1 LNGLPNKSKTSSMSC
16 QHESPQRL
24 VTSANQ
30 PLLESLHW
38 LEEDLGAIRS
48 DDLFR
53 PVRVRLGRQSGTV
66 TLNDLQLINFGS
78 NDYLGYAGDSRLI
91 KASAKGACSEG
102 AGAGASPLV
111 SGHSAL
117 HESLGQNISSLLD
130 TEETLIFPSGY
141 AANTST
147 IACLTGPHDLIV
159 SDAHNHASIIDG
171 CRLSGANVQIY
182 PHRNITEA
190 ANLLRS
196 IPARRRL
203 IVTDSLF
210 SMDGTIAP
218 LADMAQ
224 LAHDTKSMLL
234 VDEAHA
240 TGLFGIHGS
249 GLVEETGIASSVAVR
264 IGTLSKALGSSGGF
278 VSGHRTLVDY
288 LRHRARSWMFSTA
301 HPPASAAAAIQAIK
315 LLSEEP
321 FRRKKL
327 TESAALFR
335 QKLLSHGVDIGDAEA
350 HVVPVFVK
358 TPQRAVQIAAS
369 LVRDGFFVPAIRPPS
384 VPTDSSLLRVS
395 LSYIHTQDT
404 IDSLSNSIIK
414 YVCM

>member
-1 LNGLPNKSKTSSMSC
+1 MSC

-30 PLLESLHW
+30 SLLESLHW

-53 PVRVRLGRQSGTV
+53 PVRVRLGRQSGSV

-171 CRLSGANVQIY
+171 CRLSGANIQIY

-278 VSGHRTLVDY
+278 VSGHRTLIDY

>member
-1 LNGLPNKSKTSSMSC
+1 MSC

-53 PVRVRLGRQSGTV
+53 PVRVRLGRQSGSV
-66 TLNDLQLINFGS
+66 TLNDHQLINFGS

-171 CRLSGANVQIY
+171 CRLSGANIQIY
-182 PHRNITEA
+182 SHRSITEA

-278 VSGHRTLVDY
+278 VSGHRTLIDY

>member
-1 LNGLPNKSKTSSMSC
+1 MSC

-278 VSGHRTLVDY
+278 VSGPRTLVDY

-384 VPTDSSLLRVS
+384 VPPDSSLLRVS

>member
-1 LNGLPNKSKTSSMSC
+1 MSC

-48 DDLFR
+48 DNLFR
-53 PVRVRLGRQSGTV
+53 PVRVRLGRQSGSV

-278 VSGHRTLVDY
+278 VSGHRTLIDY

>member
-1 LNGLPNKSKTSSMSC
+1 MSC

-30 PLLESLHW
+30 PLLESLRW

>member
-1 LNGLPNKSKTSSMSC
+1 MSC

-48 DDLFR
+48 DNLFR

-278 VSGHRTLVDY
+278 VSGHRTLIDY

>member
-1 LNGLPNKSKTSSMSC
+1 MSC
-16 QHESPQRL
+16 QYESPQRL

-278 VSGHRTLVDY
+278 VSGHRTLIDY

-327 TESAALFR
+327 TESATLFR

>member
-1 LNGLPNKSKTSSMSC
+1 MSC

-278 VSGHRTLVDY
+278 VSGHRTLIDY

-395 LSYIHTQDT
+395 LSYIHSQDT

-414 YVCM
+414 YVCN

>member
-1 LNGLPNKSKTSSMSC
+1 MSC

-203 IVTDSLF
+203 IVTDSIF

>member
-1 LNGLPNKSKTSSMSC
+1 MSC
-16 QHESPQRL
+16 QHESSQRL

-53 PVRVRLGRQSGTV
+53 PVRVRLGRQSGSV

-171 CRLSGANVQIY
+171 CRLSGANIQIY

-278 VSGHRTLVDY
+278 VSGHRTLIDY

>member
-1 LNGLPNKSKTSSMSC
+1 MSC

-48 DDLFR
+48 DNLFR
-53 PVRVRLGRQSGTV
+53 PVRVRLGRQSGSV

-278 VSGHRTLVDY
+278 VSGHRTLIDY

-335 QKLLSHGVDIGDAEA
+335 QKLLSHGVNIGDAEA

>member
-1 LNGLPNKSKTSSMSC
+1 MSC

-53 PVRVRLGRQSGTV
+53 PVRVRLGRQSGSV

>member
-1 LNGLPNKSKTSSMSC
+1 MSC

-38 LEEDLGAIRS
+38 LEEDLGTIKS
-48 DDLFR
+48 EDLFR

-66 TLNDLQLINFGS
+66 TLNNLQLINFGS

-278 VSGHRTLVDY
+278 VSGHRTLIDY

-327 TESAALFR
+327 AESAALFR
-335 QKLLSHGVDIGDAEA
+335 QKLLSHGVDIVDAEA

>member
-1 LNGLPNKSKTSSMSC
+1 MSC

-38 LEEDLGAIRS
+38 LEEDLGTIRS

>member
-1 LNGLPNKSKTSSMSC
+1 MSC

-384 VPTDSSLLRVS
+384 VPPDSSLLRVS

>member
-1 LNGLPNKSKTSSMSC
+1 MSC

-48 DDLFR
+48 DNLFR
-53 PVRVRLGRQSGTV
+53 PVRVRLGRQSGSV

-278 VSGHRTLVDY
+278 VSGHRTLIDY

-384 VPTDSSLLRVS
+384 VPPDSSLLRVS

>member
-1 LNGLPNKSKTSSMSC
+1 MSC
-16 QHESPQRL
+16 QRESPQRL

-30 PLLESLHW
+30 SLLESLHW
-38 LEEDLGAIRS
+38 LEEDLVAIRS

-53 PVRVRLGRQSGTV
+53 PVRVRLGRQSGSV
-66 TLNDLQLINFGS
+66 TLNDLQLVNFGS

-190 ANLLRS
+190 SNLLRS

-278 VSGHRTLVDY
+278 VSGHRTLIDY

>member
-1 LNGLPNKSKTSSMSC
+1 MSC

-30 PLLESLHW
+30 SLLESLHW
-38 LEEDLGAIRS
+38 LEEDLDAIRS

-53 PVRVRLGRQSGTV
+53 PVRVRLGRQSGSV

-171 CRLSGANVQIY
+171 CRLSGANIQIY

>member
-1 LNGLPNKSKTSSMSC
+1 MSC

-48 DDLFR
+48 DNLFR
-53 PVRVRLGRQSGTV
+53 PVRVRLGRQSGSV

-224 LAHDTKSMLL
+224 LAQDTKSMLL

-278 VSGHRTLVDY
+278 VSGHRTLIDY

-327 TESAALFR
+327 TESATLFR

-404 IDSLSNSIIK
+404 IDSLSNSIIQ

>member
-1 LNGLPNKSKTSSMSC
+1 MSC

-171 CRLSGANVQIY
+171 CRLSGANIRIY

-278 VSGHRTLVDY
+278 VSGHRTLIDY

-395 LSYIHTQDT
+395 LSYIHSQDT

>member
-1 LNGLPNKSKTSSMSC
+1 MSC
-16 QHESPQRL
+16 QRESPQRL

-30 PLLESLHW
+30 SLLESLHW

-53 PVRVRLGRQSGTV
+53 PVRVRLGRQSGSV

-171 CRLSGANVQIY
+171 CRLSGANIQIY

-278 VSGHRTLVDY
+278 VSGHRTLIDY

-384 VPTDSSLLRVS
+384 VPLDSSLLRVS
-395 LSYIHTQDT
+395 LSYIHSQDT
-404 IDSLSNSIIK
+404 IDSLSNSIIQ

>member
-1 LNGLPNKSKTSSMSC
+1 MSC

-38 LEEDLGAIRS
+38 LEEDLSAIRS

>member
-1 LNGLPNKSKTSSMSC
+1 M
-16 QHESPQRL
+16 
-24 VTSANQ
+24 
-30 PLLESLHW
+30 
-38 LEEDLGAIRS
+38 GAIRS
-48 DDLFR
+48 DNLFR
-53 PVRVRLGRQSGTV
+53 PVRVRLGRQSGSV

-171 CRLSGANVQIY
+171 CRLSGANIQIY

-278 VSGHRTLVDY
+278 VSGHRTLIDY

-384 VPTDSSLLRVS
+384 VPPDSSLLRVS

-404 IDSLSNSIIK
+404 IDSLSNSIIQ

>member
-1 LNGLPNKSKTSSMSC
+1 MSC
-16 QHESPQRL
+16 QRESPQRL

-30 PLLESLHW
+30 SLLESLHW

-53 PVRVRLGRQSGTV
+53 PVRVRLGRQSGSV

>member
-1 LNGLPNKSKTSSMSC
+1 MSC

-315 LLSEEP
+315 LLSKEP

-384 VPTDSSLLRVS
+384 VPPDSSLLRVS

>member
-1 LNGLPNKSKTSSMSC
+1 MSC

-30 PLLESLHW
+30 PLLESLCW

-171 CRLSGANVQIY
+171 CRLSGANIQIY

-278 VSGHRTLVDY
+278 VSGHRTLIDY

>member
-1 LNGLPNKSKTSSMSC
+1 MSC
-16 QHESPQRL
+16 QRESPQRL

-30 PLLESLHW
+30 SLLESLHW

-130 TEETLIFPSGY
+130 TKETLIFPSGY

-278 VSGHRTLVDY
+278 VSGHRTLIDY

-327 TESAALFR
+327 AESAALFR

-404 IDSLSNSIIK
+404 IDSLSNSIIQ

>member
-1 LNGLPNKSKTSSMSC
+1 MSC
-16 QHESPQRL
+16 QYESPQRL

-53 PVRVRLGRQSGTV
+53 PVRVRLGRQSGSV

-130 TEETLIFPSGY
+130 TEETLVFPSGY

-278 VSGHRTLVDY
+278 VSGHRTLIDY

-327 TESAALFR
+327 TESATLFR

>member
-1 LNGLPNKSKTSSMSC
+1 MSC

-38 LEEDLGAIRS
+38 LEEDLGAIKS

-53 PVRVRLGRQSGTV
+53 PVRVRLGRQSGSV

-171 CRLSGANVQIY
+171 CRLSGANIQIY

-278 VSGHRTLVDY
+278 VSGHRTLIDY

-327 TESAALFR
+327 TESATLFR

-384 VPTDSSLLRVS
+384 VPLDSSLLRVS
-395 LSYIHTQDT
+395 LSYIHSQDT

>member
-1 LNGLPNKSKTSSMSC
+1 MSC
-16 QHESPQRL
+16 QRESPQRL

-53 PVRVRLGRQSGTV
+53 PVRVRLGRQSGSV
-66 TLNDLQLINFGS
+66 TLNDLQLVNFGS

-171 CRLSGANVQIY
+171 CRLSGANIQIY

-278 VSGHRTLVDY
+278 VSGHRTLIDY

-327 TESAALFR
+327 TESATLFR

>member
-1 LNGLPNKSKTSSMSC
+1 MSC
-16 QHESPQRL
+16 QHESSQRL

-48 DDLFR
+48 DNLFR
-53 PVRVRLGRQSGTV
+53 PVRVRLGRQSGSV

-278 VSGHRTLVDY
+278 VSGHRTLIDY

-327 TESAALFR
+327 AESAALFR

>member
-1 LNGLPNKSKTSSMSC
+1 MSC
-16 QHESPQRL
+16 QHESSQRL

-48 DDLFR
+48 DNLFR
-53 PVRVRLGRQSGTV
+53 PVRVRLGRQSGSV

-278 VSGHRTLVDY
+278 VSGHRTLIDY

>member
-1 LNGLPNKSKTSSMSC
+1 MSC

-30 PLLESLHW
+30 SLLESLHW

-278 VSGHRTLVDY
+278 VSGHRTLIDY

>member
-1 LNGLPNKSKTSSMSC
+1 MSC

-171 CRLSGANVQIY
+171 CRLSGANIQIY